1 MKKTILILTII
12 IILLGGT
19 IYIIYKN
26 TENSNE
32 EVIDIFKKEEDN
44 EEEEQEE
51 TKNSTKVIVDIKGMV
66 NNPGVYEVDNNYRV
80 NDVINLAGG
89 LKEGADTSDINLA
102 KTVYDEMT
110 IIVYSSEEVLEKYKQ
125 EVCICNCPYI
135 ENNACIDNETDSNLV
150 NINTAGIEELTTLTG
165 IGDVKAEAIIKYRNE
180 VGRFKQ
186 KEDLLNVEG
195 IGEALFEKI
204 KDDITI

>member
-1 MKKTILILTII
+1 MKKTILILTTI

-66 NNPGVYEVDNNYRV
+66 NNPGVYEVDNTYRV

-186 KEDLLNVEG
+186 KEDLLNIEG

>member
-1 MKKTILILTII
+1 M
-12 IILLGGT
+12 IILLLVGI

-26 TENSNE
+26 TQSSTE
-32 EVIDIFKKEEDN
+32 EVVDIFKETEEKEKVQTK
-44 EEEEQEE
+44 EEEQT
-51 TKNSTKVIVDIKGMV
+51 TKTDQNKVIVDIKGMV
-66 NNPGVYEVDNNYRV
+66 NNPGVYEVETTSRV
-80 NDVINLAGG
+80 NDVITLAGG
-89 LKEGADTSDINLA
+89 LKEGADTSNINLA
-102 KTVYDEMT
+102 KIVYDEMT

-135 ENNACIDNETDSNLV
+135 ENNACIEENTNSDLI

-180 VGRFKQ
+180 VGKFTTT
-186 KEDLLNVEG
+186 EDLLKVDG

-204 KDDITI
+204 KDHITV